1 MKAKFVAVALLVVQF
16 VFQVFPSCVMIG
28 IYVEYQR
35 YRRTQPASPK
45 LSFFSEK
52 FDPLRWFENG
62 LIILVLF
69 SIVYGAWKILFTLAV
84 NSHDGSYV
92 RWTKGVIVAGI
103 YVVAL
108 LSWDVGFLEGA
119 RRYGVDI
126 HRYAQLVIVAG
137 LAALWAFSPR
147 GPFTKTQPI
156 VPKGRLVQVGGDRR
170 GYPTLSWTQRIASDE
185 TIASADRKRRFG
197 YLGWVLV
204 AGAVFGIYQEGPKG
218 NWSNVFYAVA
228 LFGWLG
234 LHFMRPK
241 ASLDPHD
248 PEHAKRE
255 ENTPVA
261 RTEDCEAFV
270 AENDGALFF
279 CIARGDKSTGTLA
292 LVEHVPWDSFGNFEE
307 GTHKQ
312 WFRSRTSTDSLI
324 DWDVIIVQSS
334 KGRVVEVAQSVG
346 DHASLVEL
354 LGQLQITFIEGR
366 AAALRTY
373 KAENDAAFSATPGA
387 ASVADVPVQPF

>member
-1 MKAKFVAVALLVVQF
+1 MKAQLVAVAKFVLN
-16 VFQVFPSCVMIG
+16 VFPGCLMLAIAVDI
-28 IYVEYQR
+28 QR
-35 YRRTQPASPK
+35 YRHRQPGSSI

-52 FDPLRWFENG
+52 FDPFWSFEG
-62 LIILVLF
+62 AVIILFHV
-69 SIVYGAWKILFTLAV
+69 SVVYGAWKILFTLAL
-84 NSHDGSYV
+84 NSHDGTYV
-92 RWTKGVIVAGI
+92 RWTKGMIVAGI
-103 YVVAL
+103 FVAAL
-108 LSWDVGFLEGA
+108 VSWDVGFLD
-119 RRYGVDI
+119 RTQRYDADI
-126 HRYAQLVIVAG
+126 HRYAQLVIVGG

-147 GPFTKTQPI
+147 GAFTKVQPV
-156 VPKGRLVQVGGDRR
+156 VPEGPLVQVGGDRR
-170 GYPTLSWTQRIASDE
+170 GYPTLSWTQRVASDE

-218 NWSNVFYAVA
+218 SWTNVLYAVA

-279 CIARGDKSTGTLA
+279 CVARGDKSTGSLT

-307 GTHKQ
+307 GTNKQ

-334 KGRVVEVAQSVG
+334 KGRVVKVAQSVG

-354 LGQLQITFIEGR
+354 LGELQVTFIEGR

-373 KAENDAAFSATPGA
+373 QAGKDAAFSATPGA
-387 ASVADVPVQPF
+387 ASATDVPARPF